1 MATSKEILASD
12 KKTTRSFLNQLIDVL
27 QEDVS
32 SSISRR
38 KYQVF
43 VTGGVGPGVTSSFF
57 QTVYDQDFTLQT
69 ANPIFDI
76 TIGLA
81 PPDAIKGSNAT
92 NDDGVAG
99 ITTTGQDTTGKYL
112 YPSSSLMM
120 REKTD
125 IYSQFAQTLLGSRTS
140 MFKIPVDATL
150 TTTQSQT
157 DIDSALFI
165 AFKRLFARDQIKRET
180 FAMRFY
186 TKASFVRVNAAS
198 TADIDVPQYQIDAN
212 GVPNLYAPSLSGS
225 AIFTDI
231 GASDSR
237 YFDVGGQ
244 YGYLVDAS
252 STTNAVGLLYY
263 DSGIAILDVSKITSG
278 SQFMSGAIDAM
289 SPTGQIILG
298 GDDTE
303 TQPGPH
309 GASPNTGRGA
319 KLIPDLMTSGSVDNI
334 IDHFCY
340 TRFGAGSLTAIT
352 FQNVTNINSSLIF
365 CRALPDD
372 FNYSSNPTYIEQTGD
387 FQGRL
392 TIYDP
397 ALPEEQQ
404 EPFTYI
410 TTIGLYDNSGGMLA
424 VAKLSRPIEKNPGRD
439 LTLRCRLDFAKKHT
453 ISYTK

>member
-1 MATSKEILASD
+1 MATSKDILASD

-27 QEDVS
+27 QEDIS
-32 SSISRR
+32 SSVSRR

-43 VTGGVGPGVTSSFF
+43 VTGGIGPGVTSSLF

-69 ANPIFDI
+69 SNPIFDV
-76 TIGLA
+76 TVGLA
-81 PPDAIKGSNAT
+81 PPDAVRGNSSTNSN
-92 NDDGVAG
+92 GIAG
-99 ITTTGQDTTGKYL
+99 LTSTAKDITGKYL

-125 IYSQFAQTLLGSRTS
+125 IYGQFAQTLLGDRNA

-150 TTTQSQT
+150 TTQQT
-157 DIDSALFI
+157 TSDIDAALFI

-186 TKASFVRVNAAS
+186 QSASYTSNTSPYYFFDS
-198 TADIDVPQYQIDAN
+198 GSN
-212 GVPNLYAPSLSGS
+212 GKPNLYVTSNSGS

-231 GASDSR
+231 GSSDAR
-237 YFDVGGQ
+237 YFDIGGQ

-252 STTNAVGLLYY
+252 STSKAIGLLYY
-263 DSGIAILDVSKITSG
+263 DSGIAVLDVEKIVSG
-278 SQFMSGAIDAM
+278 SQFISGTISAM
-289 SPTGQIILG
+289 HPLGRITLG
-298 GDDTE
+298 GLGTATE
-303 TQPGPH
+303 GT
-309 GASPNTGRGA
+309 A
-319 KLIPDLMTSGSVDNI
+319 KVVPDLLTSGSVDDI

-340 TRFGAGSLTAIT
+340 TRFGNGSLTAIT

-372 FNYSSNPTYIEQTGD
+372 FNYSSNPTYIEQTGEY
-387 FQGRL
+387 QGRL

-397 ALPEEQQ
+397 ALPEETQ

-410 TTIGLYDNSGGMLA
+410 TTIGLYDNVGGLVA
-424 VAKLSRPIEKNPGRD
+424 VAKLSRPVEKNPGRD
-439 LTLRCRLDFAKKHT
+439 LTLRVRIDF
-453 ISYTK
+453 